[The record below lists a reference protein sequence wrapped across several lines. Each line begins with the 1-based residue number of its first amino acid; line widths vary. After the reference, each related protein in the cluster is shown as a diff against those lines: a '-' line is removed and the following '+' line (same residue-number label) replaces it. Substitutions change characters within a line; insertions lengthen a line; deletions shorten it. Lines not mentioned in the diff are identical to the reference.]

1 MENDEIEIKNHPE
14 EYETVKEYRDKIKD
28 ESFGDDF
35 EAMVADERYKYI
47 TKHFAK
53 AIVKKDGERNVLN
66 RIRRT
71 ECLPTEYGEYL
82 FFW

>member
-1 MENDEIEIKNHPE
+1 MENDELEIKNHPE
-14 EYETVKEYRDKIKD
+14 EYETVMKYKEEIND

-53 AIVKKDGERNVLN
+53 AIVKQN

-71 ECLPTEYGEYL
+71 ECSLTEYGESPS
-82 FFW
+82 FW